1 MSFASQD
8 IYPLAQR
15 LHAQLP
21 RQVWSREVGDWEEYT
36 HMADALRASC
46 RETAVEE
53 PQATIIAEAVA
64 GLLYHWGSRYRKLD
78 AEIGKAVD
86 VLVMAL
92 GGTLGQPGMYAL
104 REGAPITIA
113 AIAHLIGWVTI
124 LEVPEQ

>member
-1 MSFASQD
+1 MPVTSQD
-8 IYPLAQR
+8 IYPLAKR

-21 RQVWSREVGDWEEYT
+21 RQVWTREVGDWDEYT
-36 HMADALRASC
+36 HVADALRGSC
-46 RETAVEE
+46 REVMVEE
-53 PQATIIAEAVA
+53 PQATIIAEALA

-78 AEIGKAVD
+78 PEIGKAVE

-104 REGAPITIA
+104 REGTAITIA

-124 LEVPEQ
+124 LEVEEP

>member
-1 MSFASQD
+1 MPFTSQD

-21 RQVWSREVGDWEEYT
+21 RRIWTRAVGDWEEYT
-36 HMADALRASC
+36 QVADALRASC
-46 RETAVEE
+46 GEVAVEE
-53 PQATIIAEAVA
+53 PQATIIAEALA

-92 GGTLGQPGMYAL
+92 QGTLRQPGMYAL
-104 REGAPITIA
+104 REGTPITIA

-124 LEVPEQ
+124 LEVDES

>member
-1 MSFASQD
+1 MPVTSQD

-21 RQVWSREVGDWEEYT
+21 RQLWTRGVGDWDEYT
-36 HMADALRASC
+36 HVADALRASC
-46 RETAVEE
+46 REVTVEE
-53 PQATIIAEAVA
+53 PQATIIAEALA

-78 AEIGKAVD
+78 RDIGKAVD

-92 GGTLGQPGMYAL
+92 RGTLGQPGMYAL
-104 REGAPITIA
+104 RDGTPMTVA

-124 LEVPEQ
+124 LEVEEP